1 MSSLINNFSGLDD
14 ESSVNIHTP
23 LNPFNQN
30 QMIRQLQ
37 NLMQFHLVKNI
48 SSGNFIIDIIIQV
61 IMMAFVTYCITQVQS
76 ILNWVGLILKRCIE
90 YIHGNIRYIY
100 YKWQGKTQQFT
111 KTVDIP
117 YISDNRQINELYK
130 AVQWFLSSNAE
141 IEYIKESN
149 LQYVYEKK
157 ITPEN
162 SKLILAELIIN
173 KILNQYRSKDIMYKG
188 HKIFFSLETDTIT
201 IYTDKEKKREN
212 FKVKL
217 WTEMDVNSK
226 SDIIEEFCQMCIS
239 KYLESLTSSI
249 WKQLIYVN
257 KDGKWE
263 SQESKNTRKLDT
275 VILSI
280 NLKDEIKKDMELF
293 VNSEEWYQH
302 RDIPYTRGYL
312 FYGLPGTGK
321 TSLIKALSLHNKK
334 HIHFLMLQNIRSDSE
349 LLELLQNINYKETVL
364 VIEDIDAMI
373 DIVKSREII
382 KQKEETLNS
391 TELDL
396 PSYKKRDYGT
406 DLKSEINPENE
417 KKEISTITLSGLLNA
432 LDGVF
437 NNHGRITF
445 MTTNKPEVLDDALI
459 RAGRTDAKFQF
470 NNCDKDQIKN
480 LYYMFFEKEASI
492 EQLEQIK
499 AYSYSPAHITSVFLR
514 YRNNPEIALKHLDEF
529 EQKVTI
535 KSMIEENKN

>member
-1 MSSLINNFSGLDD
+1 MSSLINNLSGLNDD
-14 ESSVNIHTP
+14 LSFNMHTP

-30 QMIRQLQ
+30 QMTRQLQ

-48 SSGNFIIDIIIQV
+48 SSGNFIIDIVIQI
-61 IMMAFVTYCITQVQS
+61 IMMAFVTYCVTQIQS
-76 ILNWVGLILKRCIE
+76 ILNWIGLILKRCIE
-90 YIHGNIRYIY
+90 YIYSNIRYIY
-100 YKWQGKTQQFT
+100 YKCQGKTQKFT
-111 KTVDIP
+111 KIVDIP

-130 AVQWFLSSNAE
+130 AVHWFLSSNTE

-157 ITPEN
+157 ISPEN
-162 SKLILAELIIN
+162 SRLILSELLIN
-173 KILNQYRSKDIMYKG
+173 KILNQYKSKDIIYKG
-188 HKIFFSLETDTIT
+188 HKIYFSLETDTIT

-217 WTEMDVNSK
+217 WTEMDENSK
-226 SDIIEEFCQMCIS
+226 SDIIEEFCQMCIC

-249 WKQLIYVN
+249 WKQLIYIN
-257 KDGKWE
+257 KNGKWE

-275 VILSI
+275 VILSD

-312 FYGLPGTGK
+312 LYGFPGTGK

-334 HIHFLMLQNIRSDSE
+334 HIHFLMLQNIKSDSE

-373 DIVKSREII
+373 GIVKSREII
-382 KQKEETLNS
+382 KEKEETVNLSN
-391 TELDL
+391 LDL
-396 PSYKKRDYGT
+396 PYKKRDYGT
-406 DLKSEINPENE
+406 DLKTEVNQEND

-480 LYYMFFEKEASI
+480 LYYMFFGKEALK

-499 AYSYSPAHITSVFLR
+499 AYSYSPAHITAIFLR
-514 YRNNPEIALKHLDEF
+514 YRNNPEIALKHLDDF

-535 KSMIEENKN
+535 KSMIQENKN